1 MLAEWEVELDK
12 RPEQEKRVAQGKI
25 DTATYRQTR
34 SYIKPLFVSC
44 KRKVSRCTR
53 VTQGTN
59 GVTQNLPTEIAKE
72 LLNIVNCAK
81 DRNYMKAN
89 DHYLRLAIG
98 NAPWPMGVTAV
109 GIHERSAREKIHSN
123 QVARIL
129 FNTAICAIFCTLI
142 VFFSLTIT
150 SDVLNDET
158 QRKYIQAVK
167 RLLTF
172 CQKKYPTQASKMMG

>member
-1 MLAEWEVELDK
+1 MLAEWEIDLDK
-12 RPEQEKRVAQGKI
+12 RTDQEKKVAQGKI

-44 KRKVSRCTR
+44 KRKVRQCAR
-53 VTQGTN
+53 VPHGLMRA
-59 GVTQNLPTEIAKE
+59 QNLPGEIAKE
-72 LLNIVNCAK
+72 LQNIVNCAK
-81 DRNYMKAN
+81 ERNYMKAN

-129 FNTAICAIFCTLI
+129 F
-142 VFFSLTIT
+142 
-150 SDVLNDET
+150 SDYL
-158 QRKYIQAVK
+158 
-167 RLLTF
+167 
-172 CQKKYPTQASKMMG
+172 P